1 MIELNK
7 ARRRRAFALSEKM
20 KHSNTTVSSS
30 KLQFAEL
37 IKGAL
42 LYTVRCT
49 VRASLAS
56 PFGRGGRAQRV
67 PEGEKYPGKHLASP
81 LGRGGRAQRGRRGQP
96 MTIPKD
102 NTQLENARR
111 LRREMTPHERK
122 LWYLFLRKYPVKIYK
137 QRIIGRFIVD
147 FYCASAGLVI
157 ELDGSQH
164 YEPQGLAYD
173 AERSQFLMS
182 LGLEILR
189 FSNRDIDRDFR
200 GVCTQIDLIIR
211 KRLQDP
217 LSHLR

>member
-1 MIELNK
+1 M
-7 ARRRRAFALSEKM
+7 
-20 KHSNTTVSSS
+20 
-30 KLQFAEL
+30 
-37 IKGAL
+37 
-42 LYTVRCT
+42 Y
-49 VRASLAS
+49 RASIPCLSLWERWPSVARTERATNDHTKRQCSIRKCPAAS
-56 PFGRGGRAQRV
+56 QGDD
-67 PEGEKYPGKHLASP
+67 
-81 LGRGGRAQRGRRGQP
+81 
-96 MTIPKD
+96 T
-102 NTQLENARR
+102 
-111 LRREMTPHERK
+111 HERK
-122 LWYLFLRKYPVKIYK
+122 LWYLFLRKYPAKIYK

-147 FYCASAGLVI
+147 FYCASARLVI

-200 GVCTQIDLIIR
+200 NVCEQIDIIIR